1 MGAIAS
7 LFGGGKKKDE
17 SPAPP
22 PATPP
27 VVKPADEGPA
37 DGAKRAIRAALIE
50 TSPLG
55 DLSPVNTGRKKIL
68 GN

>member
-7 LFGGGKKKDE
+7 LFGGGKK
-17 SPAPP
+17 SSAPP
-22 PATPP
+22 PVSAPE
-27 VVKPADEGPA
+27 VRPAEEG
-37 DGAKRAIRAALIE
+37 GASGAQKLARAALIE

>member
-7 LFGGGKKKDE
+7 LFGGGKKE
-17 SPAPP
+17 SAPP
-22 PATPP
+22 PVEAPDVRP
-27 VVKPADEGPA
+27 DEGGA
-37 DGAKRAIRAALIE
+37 SGAKKLARAALIE

>member
-1 MGAIAS
+1 MGAIAQ
-7 LFGGGKKKDE
+7 LFGGGKKKE

-22 PATPP
+22 PVP
-27 VVKPADEGPA
+27 VPSVKPDEPESA
-37 DGAKRAIRAALIE
+37 AKKIARAALIE

-55 DLSPVNTGRKKIL
+55 DLSPANTGRKKLL

>member
-7 LFGGGKKKDE
+7 LFGGGKKE
-17 SPAPP
+17 SAPP
-22 PATPP
+22 PVQVPE
-27 VVKPADEGPA
+27 VKPAEES
-37 DGAKRAIRAALIE
+37 GASSAKKIVRAALIE